1 MAVAEVTPAVAG
13 PTADDGTLHSLVGG
27 QRVPGRAGAREAVS
41 PATGRPIG
49 RCSLLDAEQVGAAVQ
64 AAQDAFPSWSALPL
78 HERARYLTRL
88 RHALYAERQAVA
100 ELIAREQ
107 GKPVAE
113 AFTAEVFPSLEQLK
127 HLVRHAPDV
136 LQDEP
141 VESEIALLAHKQ
153 ARIRREP
160 FGPVLVISPWNYPL
174 GIPLPAVAAAL
185 VAGNTVVLKPAPA
198 TTLIGLKLA
207 ELAERAG
214 LPPGVLNVLALD
226 DALAPGLVE
235 DPRFRK
241 IVFTGSV
248 GTARKVMAGAA
259 RNVTP
264 VMLELGGKDP
274 AIVCRDADLERAAA
288 GIVWGAFL
296 NAGQT
301 CTSVERVYVEEPVA
315 DALIERIVAA
325 TRRLRVGD
333 PLAPETDVGPMTLE
347 RQRALVEEHVADARE
362 RGARV
367 LTGGECPEGEGY
379 YYPPTVLVDV
389 THEMRILR
397 EESFGPILPIQRVA
411 SVDEALRLANDSDYG
426 LTASVWTRDP
436 ELAERLEAGLQ
447 AGVVMVND
455 ASYAYGDPTAP
466 FGGYKQSGVG
476 RTHGRLGLEEMTQV
490 KYVARDFSRGAVLW
504 WFPYGR
510 EARALFDTALQ
521 ALYAPSFFGRVAGQ
535 LRLLAS
541 RRFLRRVSLL
551 ELVKNVD
558 RLF

>member
-13 PTADDGTLHSLVGG
+13 SAPDDATLHSLVGG
-27 QRVPGRAGAREAVS
+27 RRVPGRAGTRDSVS
-41 PATGRPIG
+41 PATGRPVG
-49 RCSLLDAEQVGAAVQ
+49 RYSLLDAEQAGAAVQ
-64 AAQDAFPSWSALPL
+64 AACDAFPAWSRLSL
-78 HERARYLTRL
+78 HERCRHLTRL
-88 RHALYAERQAVA
+88 RHALYAERREVA

-141 VESEIALLAHKQ
+141 VESEIALLAHKE

-160 FGPVLVISPWNYPL
+160 FGPVLVVSPWNYPL

-198 TTLIGLKLA
+198 TTLVGLRIA

-214 LPPGVLNVLALD
+214 LPAGVLNVLAVD

-241 IVFTGSV
+241 LVFTGSV
-248 GTARKVMAGAA
+248 ATARKVMAGAA

-315 DALIERIVAA
+315 DALIERIVALTKA
-325 TRRLRVGD
+325 LRVGD
-333 PLAPETDVGPMTLE
+333 PLASETDVGPMTLE
-347 RQRALVEEHVADARE
+347 RQRATVEEHVKDARE
-362 RGARV
+362 RGARI
-367 LTGGECPEGEGY
+367 LTGGERPAGEGL
-379 YYPPTVLVDV
+379 YYPPTVLADV
-389 THEMRILR
+389 THEMRIMR
-397 EESFGPILPIQRVA
+397 EESFGPILPIMRVA

-426 LTASVWTRDP
+426 LTASVWTQDP
-436 ELAERLEAGLQ
+436 DLAARLEAELQ

-476 RTHGRLGLEEMTQV
+476 RTHGRLGLEEMVQV
-490 KYVARDFSRGAVLW
+490 KYVARDFSRAPVLW
-504 WFPYGR
+504 WFPYGS
-510 EARALFDTALQ
+510 EARELFDTALR
-521 ALYAPSFFGRVAGQ
+521 ALYAPSFAGRLAGQ
-535 LRLLAS
+535 LRMLAS
-541 RRFLRRVSLL
+541 RRFRRRVSLV
-551 ELVKNVD
+551 ELVKNID

>member
-1 MAVAEVTPAVAG
+1 
-13 PTADDGTLHSLVGG
+13 
-27 QRVPGRAGAREAVS
+27 VS

-49 RCSLLDAEQVGAAVQ
+49 RYTLLDAEQAGEAVQ
-64 AAQDAFPSWSALPL
+64 AACDAFPAWSGLAL
-78 HERARYLTRL
+78 HERGRHLTRL
-88 RHALYAERQAVA
+88 RHALFDAREAVA

-136 LQDEP
+136 LRDEP

-160 FGPVLVISPWNYPL
+160 FGPVLVVSPWNYPL

-214 LPPGVLNVLALD
+214 LPAGVLNVLAVD

-296 NAGQT
+296 NSGQT
-301 CTSVERVYVEEPVA
+301 CTSVERVYVEEAVA
-315 DALIERIVAA
+315 DALIERVVAE
-325 TRRLRVGD
+325 TKKLRQGD
-333 PLAPETDVGPMTLE
+333 PLAPETDLGPMTLE
-347 RQRALVEEHVADARE
+347 RQRALVEEHVADAVA
-362 RGARV
+362 RGAAI
-367 LTGGECPEGEGY
+367 LTGGERPQGAGF
-379 YYPPTVLVDV
+379 YYPPTVLTGVS
-389 THEMRILR
+389 HEMRVMR
-397 EESFGPILPIQRVA
+397 EESFGPLLPIMRVA
-411 SVDEALRLANDSDYG
+411 SLDEALRLANDSDYG
-426 LTASVWTRDP
+426 LTASIWTRDP
-436 ELAERLEAGLQ
+436 DLAARLEAGLQ
-447 AGVVMVND
+447 AGVVTVND

-466 FGGYKQSGVG
+466 FGGYKQSGIG
-476 RTHGRLGLEEMTQV
+476 RTHGRVGLEEMVQV
-490 KYVARDFSRGAVLW
+490 KYVARDFSRGRVLW
-504 WFPYGR
+504 WFPYGP
-510 EARALFDTALQ
+510 EARRVFDTALQ
-521 ALYAPSFFGRVAGQ
+521 ALYAPSFLGRLAGQ
-535 LRLLAS
+535 LRLLAA
-541 RRFLRRVSLL
+541 RRFLGRVSLV
-551 ELVKNVD
+551 ELVKNLD